1 MHNCKC
7 FVYLN
12 LTDTSMQIPAT
23 MVSSRH
29 TPLWKKVAIGLWHM
43 LTSQKVDQPCLLRSE
58 LGYLLL
64 HAIDWRAEYRINVVL
79 TFYCTGDK
87 GHAWLTRNGRVFFLS
102 DSMKVNSENLT
113 VVGQTDKYIYYVKE
127 RNLQRWY
134 AVDMP
139 ACRTGC
145 YDT

>member
-1 MHNCKC
+1 MEEGCYRL
-7 FVYLN
+7 VAYA
-12 LTDTSMQIPAT
+12 DESEGRPA
-23 MVSSRH
+23 VSAA
-29 TPLWKKVAIGLWHM
+29 V
-43 LTSQKVDQPCLLRSE
+43 
-58 LGYLLL
+58 GYLLL

-145 YDT
+145 SDT

>member
-1 MHNCKC
+1 MEEGCYRL
-7 FVYLN
+7 VAYA
-12 LTDTSMQIPAT
+12 DGAESRPA
-23 MVSSRH
+23 VSAAVG
-29 TPLWKKVAIGLWHM
+29 TGLPSASCNG
-43 LTSQKVDQPCLLRSE
+43 LA
-58 LGYLLL
+58 G
-64 HAIDWRAEYRINVVL
+64 INVVL

-87 GHAWLTRNGRVFFLS
+87 GHAWLTRNGRLFFLS
-102 DSMKVNSENLT
+102 DSTKVNSENLT

-145 YDT
+145 SDT

>member
-1 MHNCKC
+1 
-7 FVYLN
+7 
-12 LTDTSMQIPAT
+12 MQIPAT

-43 LTSQKVDQPCLLRSE
+43 LTGQKVDQPCLLRSE
-58 LGYLLL
+58 VGYLLL
-64 HAIDWRAEYRINVVL
+64 HAMDWRAEYRINVVL

-102 DSMKVNSENLT
+102 DSTKVNSENLT

-145 YDT
+145 SDT